1 MMMRGAGTCVYLQAL
16 AHVGQQVQHALDGHV
31 AEASSVGTA
40 PNILPPAHMQQLLLS
55 FLHTAMP
62 CFEQHQSTRAVNRQA
77 SITVCNTGQQH
88 HARHVHR
95 NLILD
100 IVHIQAAISSPR
112 PIKSHLLC
120 KQSASVL

>member
-55 FLHTAMP
+55 FYTQP
-62 CFEQHQSTRAVNRQA
+62 CHALSSTKA
-77 SITVCNTGQQH
+77 
-88 HARHVHR
+88 
-95 NLILD
+95 
-100 IVHIQAAISSPR
+100 
-112 PIKSHLLC
+112 
-120 KQSASVL
+120 